1 MSSRRQFL
9 RNSVI
14 AATALPLLG
23 CGQNQPAAE
32 SAATDIDTQ
41 LMADSSLPYVDAI
54 GLQLWSVRDQMAE
67 DPELT
72 LKTLK
77 EIGYYQVEFGN
88 TKVVK
93 ELKPVC
99 DDLGL
104 AVNSSF
110 INWNTVTGG
119 WQHAPDDT
127 PYEFAEVLDNAGEA
141 GLSHL
146 VFGYLRPEERTSADD
161 WKRLADQLNEAGMKC
176 KSNGLQ
182 LTYHNHNFEWDPIEG
197 TTGWDILLERMDGDL
212 IPFELDVFWAQ
223 IAGQDA
229 RAVMTACKDRLELLH
244 LKQLHPGTPAVT
256 RIADVPPNAFEELSD
271 GDMPIKE
278 LMRYGK
284 ELGVKHC
291 MVEQDGNYEES
302 SLKSVEKS
310 LRFLQ
315 S

>member
-23 CGQNQPAAE
+23 CGQNQPSAE
-32 SAATDIDTQ
+32 TSANEKDTQ
-41 LMADSSLPYVDAI
+41 PMVESPLPYLETI

-77 EIGYYQVEFGN
+77 EIGYHQVEFGN
-88 TKVVK
+88 TRTVK
-93 ELKPVC
+93 ELKPIC

-119 WQHAPDDT
+119 WQYSPNDT
-127 PYEFAEVLDNAGEA
+127 PYEFAEVIDNAGEA

-161 WKRLADQLNEAGMKC
+161 WKRLSDQLNEAGLKC
-176 KSNGLQ
+176 KNNGLQ

-197 TTGWDILLERMDGDL
+197 TTGWDIMLERVDGDL
-212 IPFELDVFWAQ
+212 VPFELDLFWAQ

-229 RAVMTACKDRLELLH
+229 KTAMTGCKDRLELLH
-244 LKQLHPGTPAVT
+244 LKQLQPGTPVVT
-256 RIADVPPNAFEELSD
+256 RLADVPPNAFEELSD

-284 ELGVKHC
+284 ELGVKYC

-310 LRFLQ
+310 LNFLLA
-315 S
+315 